1 MTGAYLRVERNGKWE
16 NVEIEHLTDSE
27 REKILK
33 NDERLMQWL
42 HCVCGKLAELQP
54 LIDGLVEDGILTRN

>member
-1 MTGAYLRVERNGKWE
+1 MTGAFLRVKRNEKFE
-16 NVEIEHLTDSE
+16 NVEIEHLTDGE
-27 REKILK
+27 REEILG

-54 LIDGLVEDGILTRN
+54 VFDGLVEDGILARN